1 MEKES
6 TNQLRLGLN
15 KIEEKS
21 CNFADA
27 VVLEKEIPVNTL
39 QYCYCTNS
47 EINIASDSIIIS
59 ASIKYFSSSVTY
71 VDFTVALSFYVEN
84 LEQIVVYKEDS
95 KEISFRS
102 DILPAFLNI
111 TCGTVRGMLAEK
123 VKNNSLSKY
132 PVPLLSL
139 EILMKNNHIIV
150 KNK

>member
-102 DILPAFLNI
+102 DILPSFLNI